1 MIIPCSGIRQAKGLI
16 LAICAIKGTT
26 SAKNYSAVSINKF
39 AGLYLLVAQA
49 PKINS
54 QVHVLMQVP
63 GLTITDCEALLN
75 GLGSISNICS
85 ATTEELVELAS
96 LDESKAQ
103 QVVAFFTCHT

>member
-1 MIIPCSGIRQAKGLI
+1 MNGF
-16 LAICAIKGTT
+16 T
-26 SAKNYSAVSINKF
+26 
-39 AGLYLLVAQA
+39 GLYLLVAQV
-49 PKINS
+49 PKMNS

-85 ATTEELVELAS
+85 ATTEELVELSS

-103 QVVAFFTCHT
+103 KVAAFFTCHT